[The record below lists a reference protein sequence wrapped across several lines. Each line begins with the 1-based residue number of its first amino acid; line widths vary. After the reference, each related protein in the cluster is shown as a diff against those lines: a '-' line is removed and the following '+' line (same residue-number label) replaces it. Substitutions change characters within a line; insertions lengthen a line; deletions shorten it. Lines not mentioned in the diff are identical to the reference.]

1 MNGVVVRYTQKDGD
15 VVVVKPP
22 VPLTEQAFE
31 RMLGELVRHLRQA
44 EPYGLVFDLTS
55 AEMPSALQRRK
66 LSEHL
71 RVNQEAI
78 RQNVRGLAVVAT
90 SAALRGVT
98 TAVFWVFPPPVEWR
112 TFDLVED
119 AKRWA
124 QSRCVSV
131 AASL

>member
-22 VPLTEQAFE
+22 VPLSDDAFE
-31 RMLGELVRHLRQA
+31 RMLSELVRHLRGA

-55 AEMPSALQRRK
+55 AEMPSALQRRR
-66 LSEHL
+66 LSEHM
-71 RVNQEAI
+71 RANQAAI
-78 RQNVRGLAVVAT
+78 RKNVRGLGVVAT
-90 SAALRGVT
+90 STALRGVT

-112 TFDLVED
+112 TFDRVED

-124 QSRCVSV
+124 QSCCVAV
-131 AASL
+131 AEPV